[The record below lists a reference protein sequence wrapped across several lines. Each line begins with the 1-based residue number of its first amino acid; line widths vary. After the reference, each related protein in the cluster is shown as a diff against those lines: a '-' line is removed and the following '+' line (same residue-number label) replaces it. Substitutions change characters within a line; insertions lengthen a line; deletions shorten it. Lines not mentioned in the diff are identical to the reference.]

1 MTLIITANGSID
13 LFSDALNVG
22 MYTDD
27 GRFNVYY
34 KSNFIDVGGRGTEKL
49 HFKMYLKV
57 AGFKITVETE
67 NY

>member
-1 MTLIITANGSID
+1 MTLIVTANGSID

-27 GRFNVYY
+27 GRFNAYY

-49 HFKMYLKV
+49 HFKMFLTV
-57 AGFKITVETE
+57 GEFKISIETK